1 VENTWVAH
9 AAFMKNIWC
18 LTPSGESLLTR
29 SYAVLQEIAQLQ
41 DEMKPY
47 SEGVRGNVRLYA
59 NATAISELL
68 PNVLAKFF
76 TTHPHVTV
84 DLQER
89 LSMEIVQAVRDGLA
103 DIGVISALVRADGL
117 ETFPYKKDRL
127 VLVVSICHPLA
138 HLSEISFA
146 DALEYDFIGLASNS
160 ITHSFLKQ
168 EVSLLGGVMRQRIQ
182 VGSFDAMSRM
192 IEGNVGIGVLPE
204 MVALRHASSMK
215 IKPIKLIDD
224 WAMRELRIC
233 VRKKEDLP
241 IYAKEI
247 IALISQ
253 VS

>member
-1 VENTWVAH
+1 
-9 AAFMKNIWC
+9 MKNIWC

-41 DEMKPY
+41 DKMKPY

-138 HLSEISFA
+138 H
-146 DALEYDFIGLASNS
+146 
-160 ITHSFLKQ
+160 
-168 EVSLLGGVMRQRIQ
+168 
-182 VGSFDAMSRM
+182 
-192 IEGNVGIGVLPE
+192 
-204 MVALRHASSMK
+204 
-215 IKPIKLIDD
+215 
-224 WAMRELRIC
+224 
-233 VRKKEDLP
+233 
-241 IYAKEI
+241 
-247 IALISQ
+247 
-253 VS
+253 